1 MLPEVVPD
9 VSPGDVIQVGVIQ
22 ELLAIHLVED
32 EGEDDQGDDGAD
44 HQPQPGHRDV
54 QHRPPARHVGQGQV
68 QGEAVDDGVDL
79 HVDGQAVHQP
89 SQNINFLNNKIYFRV
104 HLLQNIPFVRL
115 RIIVVGAWQQFFR
128 VLRYFYKI
136 MK

>member
-9 VSPGDVIQVGVIQ
+9 ISPGDVVQVGVIQ

-32 EGEDDQGDDGAD
+32 KGEDDQGDEGAD
-44 HQPQPGHRDV
+44 HQPQPGHCDV

-89 SQNINFLNNKIYFRV
+89 SQYINFLNNKIYN
-104 HLLQNIPFVRL
+104 LIILQLNQNKPVGINVLSATPRL
-115 RIIVVGAWQQFFR
+115 Q
-128 VLRYFYKI
+128 
-136 MK
+136 